1 MGYCGNLELKFKN
14 GEKNI
19 FCTCYFFFLSN
30 QNAEN
35 YDFFFASSGDFFG
48 FPRVHEY
55 FLKKGKG
62 ACLEKWSEK
71 RMPSSGA

>member
-1 MGYCGNLELKFKN
+1 MQK
-14 GEKNI
+14 I
-19 FCTCYFFFLSN
+19 MI
-30 QNAEN
+30 
-35 YDFFFASSGDFFG
+35 FFFASSGDFFG

>member
-30 QNAEN
+30 
-35 YDFFFASSGDFFG
+35 
-48 FPRVHEY
+48 
-55 FLKKGKG
+55 
-62 ACLEKWSEK
+62 
-71 RMPSSGA
+71 